1 MLEVALGFTIA
12 LAIGLTGVGAGSF
25 TAPVLM
31 LMLNVPPLSAV
42 GTALIFGGI
51 IKLFA
56 APSYLWRKQ
65 VSFPIL
71 GWMVAG
77 GLPGVILGSVLFSRY
92 ARMSSSVVLGVLGVM
107 IATSAGLN
115 LWRLIRNNRSEAQ
128 ADRRRWLPLVT
139 VPIGAE
145 FGFSSAGAG
154 ALGSIALMGLT
165 TVPTSQIV
173 GTDVFFGLI
182 LSLIGGGFQFT
193 TGNYDPALLGKL
205 LAGGLVGVLV
215 GANLSALMPS
225 RPLRFA
231 LSIWLMSL
239 GGQLCWRSLS

>member
-65 VSFPIL
+65 VNFPIL

-77 GLPGVILGSVLFSRY
+77 GLPGVILGSMLFSRY

-115 LWRLIRNNRSEAQ
+115 LWRLIRNNRSEA
-128 ADRRRWLPLVT
+128 
-139 VPIGAE
+139 
-145 FGFSSAGAG
+145 
-154 ALGSIALMGLT
+154 
-165 TVPTSQIV
+165 
-173 GTDVFFGLI
+173 
-182 LSLIGGGFQFT
+182 
-193 TGNYDPALLGKL
+193 
-205 LAGGLVGVLV
+205 
-215 GANLSALMPS
+215 
-225 RPLRFA
+225 
-231 LSIWLMSL
+231 
-239 GGQLCWRSLS
+239 